1 MIPGWNNIVL
11 IDGIDDRK
19 MSNFVLRLPARLP
32 ALLSSVFVRVC
43 RWRWCQTLP
52 EFGHQ
57 FRFAI
62 GWFDGER
69 FCKVAADKVGFLRS
83 SPPSALYLG
92 RRFGKKIQRHKLL
105 SKTPILLL
113 NSLDDAVFKLP
124 MWNENLGRL
133 VMSSEYFWW
142 SSSCALIWDSR
153 NTGFLIRQRSPDSEV
168 VDDDK
173 KLLFG
178 RFNVDDDHVRNCH
191 DFFFFYAWNVP
202 ERDPNKGPS
211 SLKRDDFFL
220 MTHQAQ

>member
-1 MIPGWNNIVL
+1 VLCSDEITIPGWNKIVL
-11 IDGIDDRK
+11 IDGIDDRR
-19 MSNFVLRLPARLP
+19 MSNFVVWLPARLP

-105 SKTPILLL
+105 SKTPSLLL

-124 MWNENLGRL
+124 MWLLNEWESRKTCDVIWVFL
-133 VMSSEYFWW
+133 V
-142 SSSCALIWDSR
+142 
-153 NTGFLIRQRSPDSEV
+153 V
-168 VDDDK
+168 VI
-173 KLLFG
+173 L
-178 RFNVDDDHVRNCH
+178 RFDLR
-191 DFFFFYAWNVP
+191 
-202 ERDPNKGPS
+202 
-211 SLKRDDFFL
+211 
-220 MTHQAQ
+220 